1 MKKLSLILLA
11 LLAFGPMAWA
21 QTMYPAGNESQL
33 NAAIGYC
40 TTADDYINVTDNITL
55 TSHIT
60 IPAGKT
66 ITINLGGHTLRRN
79 LSSGTDMGCV
89 IIVAA
94 TGNLTISNGTIS
106 GGWNSTNDGTHTTG
120 GIVNKG
126 TTTLTNVTI
135 SGCKGNDGGGIMNAE
150 NATLNITGGTISN
163 CTSNAGGGGIVNKGT
178 ATITDCTLSSN
189 TATTRGGAIWSNNSL
204 TVSDCTFNG
213 NTALAIGGDEQNE
226 GDGGAIHL
234 EGGTA
239 DLSNVIITNN
249 SSKDA
254 GGIYVKAGATLTM
267 TGTNTISDNTSSEH
281 GGGGLVN
288 YGTTTL
294 SGSTFSGNTA
304 KTSGGA
310 IWNKSSLTVSDCTFG
325 DNEALATGGD
335 EQNEGNGGAIHL
347 EGGTATLTDVTITN
361 NTSKDAGGIYVHSG
375 ATLNLGGT
383 TGSTLSG
390 NTSSQH
396 GGGGIVNEGTVN
408 LSGSVSITGNTSHTY
423 GGGIWNNSTLNLQ
436 GTIVVTGNTTDNNG
450 TQNLY
455 INQDKVISFTGALAS
470 GSNIGLSR
478 TENYNHLAYTSG
490 FSENNTQFTDCDI
503 VSYFTYDLDP
513 TDHVFAQ
520 GGGELYR
527 CHTIDGTVATIPY
540 LNDNGMMS
548 QMVGYYKLSEV
559 TDEPEMVLRAGWYA
573 MDQNTITFNNRIT
586 VSGEVHFILTDGT
599 ILRPKQGICVPRG
612 STFHIWAQSESTL
625 VGQLSV
631 SNTNMPEDG
640 NMAGIGGNFNEPG
653 GSIHIH
659 GGSMVVYGKG
669 TGAGIGGGGGGG
681 GGGFQSIII
690 SNGGI
695 MARGD
700 QECEVGGAGIGG
712 GAVNVAPD
720 ITITGGDVTAYGGY
734 NGAGIGSG
742 CGGLNHIVTDP
753 TTTGPTT
760 TSIIRTIHIT
770 GGEVTAYGIGNG
782 AGIGGGGGY
791 VGGYWGEATGLAWD
805 GNSSNIFIDGGTV
818 RAMHYL
824 DDYVSNGQAIG
835 HGHNMPSEQYFP
847 EARIYPGAKVRV
859 KTTIESAAPY
869 TILGKNDRLNALGKD
884 VNSHYK
890 LVIIEPCDHP
900 SATNY
905 TDNNNGT
912 YTTDCAYCTG
922 TNLPH
927 ICTHAGNWND
937 GVSWQSGHVPNGG
950 QDVVLWASATIP
962 SGYTANAANVTLNG
976 SGDGAL
982 LTLTIADGGQLLHTN
997 EGVVATVQKSISGYG
1012 TSDGGYNLIANPT
1025 LNSLSPANLG
1035 MTTGSYDLYWFDQ
1048 SEANEWRNHK
1058 SESFNLENGKGYLYA
1073 NSANTDIAFT
1083 GVLNRANADI
1093 SVPVTYDANADFKGL
1108 NLVGNPFVCNAYL
1121 LDEDNNIMPFF
1132 KMNDTGKALVAAQAG
1147 TAIKP
1152 CEGVFVI
1159 CPNDGQTHS
1168 VIFTTTAPANL
1179 GEAEEVPSMLL
1190 PVHALPVHQ
1199 DASLGN
1205 GNIQTTV
1212 LSQGANWWSTNLDI
1226 NFDQLKEAIASALGT
1241 TGTATIKSQNGSM
1254 SYASGRWRGS
1264 IGFDIRQMYKIHVS
1278 ADCEITLTGV
1288 PVNPSEYEVTVSNGS
1303 NWIGFLS
1310 GESKSV
1316 DEAFSGLNPAEGD
1329 FIKSK
1334 DGSTTYHGTSWRGA
1348 LQTLVPGQGYI
1359 YHSKASGDKTFTFP
1373 TGTR

>member
-1 MKKLSLILLA
+1 M
-11 LLAFGPMAWA
+11 AFGTMAWA
-21 QTMYPAGNESQL
+21 QTGTMYPAVNESQL
-33 NAAIGYC
+33 IAAIGSC
-40 TTADDYINVTDNITL
+40 STPDDYINVTDNITL
-55 TSHIT
+55 TSPLS

-66 ITINLGGHTLRRN
+66 ITINLGGHTLQRN
-79 LSSGTDMGCV
+79 LNSATSNGCV
-89 IIVAA
+89 IVVAETA
-94 TGNLTISNGTIS
+94 SLNLRIGTVS
-106 GGWNSTNDGTHTTG
+106 GGNNS
-120 GIVNKG
+120 
-126 TTTLTNVTI
+126 
-135 SGCKGNDGGGIMNAE
+135 SGNTAGGIMNNGTLTLNSVTISNCNGRDGGINNA
-150 NATLNITGGTISN
+150 NGATLNITGGEISN
-163 CTSNAGGGGIVNKGT
+163 CQCTQGGGGIVNKGT
-178 ATITDCTLSSN
+178 ATLTDCTLSSN

-254 GGIYVKAGATLTM
+254 GGIYVKADATLTM

-294 SGSTFSGNTA
+294 SGCTFSGNTA

-310 IWNKSSLTVSDCTFG
+310 IWSNNSLTVSGCTFNG
-325 DNEALATGGD
+325 NTALATGGD

-455 INQDKVISFTGALAS
+455 INQDKVISFTGALNS
-470 GSNIGLSR
+470 DCNIGLSR
-478 TENYNHLAYTSG
+478 TVGYYNFAYSSG
-490 FSENNTQFTDCDI
+490 FSTNNPQFSNGAPVACFTDDI
-503 VSYFTYDLDP
+503 DP
-513 TDHVFAQ
+513 TNYQFVASD
-520 GGGELYR
+520 ELFR
-527 CHTIDGTVATIPY
+527 CPVNYGDDVEDADYI
-540 LNDNGMMS
+540 NDNGVALTRPACIKIS
-548 QMVGYYKLSEV
+548 SI
-559 TDEPEMVLRAGWYA
+559 TDNASATLYPGWYVV
-573 MDQNTITFNNRIT
+573 DTDKTFNNRIT
-586 VSGEVHFILTDGT
+586 VEGVVNLILKDGT
-599 ILRPKQGICVPRG
+599 TLTPNLGIYIPKG
-612 STFHIWAQSESTL
+612 STFHVWAQSESNVTGRL
-625 VGQLSV
+625 YVT
-631 SNTNMPEDG
+631 NDNMPDDED
-640 NMAGIGGNFNEPG
+640 MAGIGGNYETRG
-653 GSIHIH
+653 GSVHIH
-659 GGSMVVYGKG
+659 GGKVMAQGKG
-669 TGAGIGGGGGGG
+669 WGAGIGGGGSGRGTFDNITIS
-681 GGGFQSIII
+681 GGFVTTY
-690 SNGGI
+690 
-695 MARGD
+695 GD
-700 QECEVGGAGIGG
+700 VDPYGSLGGAGIGG
-712 GAVNVAPD
+712 GVKNIVPD
-720 ITITGGDVTAYGGY
+720 ITITGGTVLALGGA
-734 NGAGIGSG
+734 NAAGIGSG
-742 CGGLNHIVTDP
+742 AGGFNHVPDSEHQYYRPDYLLCPYKT
-753 TTTGPTT
+753 
-760 TSIIRTIHIT
+760 IRIT
-770 GGEVTAYGIGNG
+770 GGEVVAFGNGNG
-782 AGIGGGGGY
+782 AGIGGGSIPSGYYEVFPWYGLSGNLFIEGGH
-791 VGGYWGEATGLAWD
+791 VSAITMDATQQYFNGLAM
-805 GNSSNIFIDGGTV
+805 S
-818 RAMHYL
+818 A
-824 DDYVSNGQAIG
+824 QAIG
-835 HGHNMPSEQYFP
+835 HGHMFNETEIAAGASSL
-847 EARIYPGAKVRV
+847 YPGAKVNG
-859 KTTIESAAPY
+859 TEDPNSQDLY
-869 TILGKNDRLNALGKD
+869 TLGKNDRLNAIVEIYHCFKK
-884 VNSHYK
+884 VE
-890 LVIIEPCDHP
+890 IAPCDHP
-900 SATNY
+900 AATTY

-927 ICTHAGNWND
+927 ICTHDGNWND
-937 GVSWQSGHVPNGG
+937 GASWQSGHVPNGG

-1025 LNSLSPANLG
+1025 LNALSPANLG

-1048 SEANEWRNHK
+1048 SEANEWRNYK

-1093 SVPVTYDANADFKGL
+1093 SMPMTYDANADFAGW
-1108 NLVGNPFVCNAYL
+1108 NLVGNPYACNAYL
-1121 LDEDNNIMPFF
+1121 LDENNETVPFF
-1132 KMNDTGKALVAAQAG
+1132 KMSADGDTLVAAQAG

-1159 CPNDGQTHS
+1159 CPNDGQSHS
-1168 VIFTTTAPANL
+1168 VTFTTTAPATL
-1179 GEAEEVPSMLL
+1179 GETAEVPSMLL
-1190 PVHALPVHQ
+1190 PVYGLSVHQ
-1199 DASLGN
+1199 DASPGN
-1205 GNIQTTV
+1205 GNTQTTV
-1212 LSQGANWWSTNLDI
+1212 ELSPGLNWWSTNLDI
-1226 NFDQLKEAIASALGT
+1226 TLDQLKEALSTALGT
-1241 TGTATIKSQNGSM
+1241 TGTATIKSQNAFI
-1254 SYASGRWRGS
+1254 SYANGQWRGS
-1264 IGFDIRQMYKIHVS
+1264 IGFDLRQMYKIHVS
-1278 ADCEITLTGV
+1278 ADCEITLTGM
-1288 PVNPSEYEVTVSNGS
+1288 PVNPSEYEITVSNGS

-1310 GESKSV
+1310 GESMSV
-1316 DEAFSGLNPAEGD
+1316 GEAFSGLNPAEGD

-1334 DGSTTYHGTSWRGA
+1334 DETTTYHNNSWRGS
-1348 LQTLVPGQGYI
+1348 LQTLEPGHGYI
-1359 YHSKASGDKTFTFP
+1359 YYSKATGDKTFTFP

>member
-11 LLAFGPMAWA
+11 LMAFGPMAWA
-21 QTMYPAGNESQL
+21 QTMYPVGNESQL

-94 TGNLTISNGTIS
+94 TGNLTISNGTLS
-106 GGWNSTNDGTHTTG
+106 GGWNSYNDGTNTAG
-120 GIVNKG
+120 CIVNKG
-126 TTTLTNVTI
+126 TATLNNVTI
-135 SGCKGNDGGGIMNAE
+135 SGCKGVDGGAIMNAD

-234 EGGTA
+234 EGGAA

-254 GGIYVKAGATLTM
+254 GGIYVKTDATLTM

-294 SGSTFSGNTA
+294 SGCTFSGNTA

-310 IWNKSSLTVSDCTFG
+310 IWSKSSLTVSDCTFD

-347 EGGTATLTDVTITN
+347 EGGTATLTDVAITN
-361 NTSKDAGGIYVHSG
+361 NTSKDAGGIFVKSG

-408 LSGSVSITGNTSHTY
+408 LSGSVSITGNTSHTF
-423 GGGIWNNSTLNLQ
+423 GGGIWNNSTLNLE
-436 GTIVVTGNTTDNNG
+436 GTIVVTNNTTHNNG

-455 INQDKVISFTGALAS
+455 IKEDKVISFTGALAS
-470 GSNIGLSR
+470 GCNIGLSR
-478 TENYNHLAYTSG
+478 TVGYYNFAYSSG
-490 FSENNTQFTDCDI
+490 FSTNNPQFSNGDPVAYLTDDI
-503 VSYFTYDLDP
+503 DP
-513 TDHVFAQ
+513 TNYQFVASD
-520 GGGELYR
+520 ELFR
-527 CHTIDGTVATIPY
+527 CPVNYGTDVEDADYI
-540 LNDNGMMS
+540 NDNGVALTRPACIKVS
-548 QMVGYYKLSEV
+548 SI
-559 TDEPEMVLRAGWYA
+559 TDNASATLYPGWYVV
-573 MDQNTITFNNRIT
+573 DTDKTFNNRIT
-586 VSGEVHFILTDGT
+586 VEGVVHLILKNGTTLNANKGIFIPQGSHLHVWANSTDENLGHLNANVNKT
-599 ILRPKQGICVPRG
+599 MD
-612 STFHIWAQSESTL
+612 SDDA
-625 VGQLSV
+625 
-631 SNTNMPEDG
+631 
-640 NMAGIGGNFNEPG
+640 AIGGNFATSG
-653 GSIHIH
+653 GNVTIH
-659 GGSMVVYGKG
+659 GGFIEAYSHGG
-669 TGAGIGGGGGGG
+669 AAGIGGGGGAAY
-681 GGGFQSIII
+681 FQSITIK
-690 SNGGI
+690 GGFI
-695 MARGD
+695 TASGD
-700 QECEVGGAGIGG
+700 GEVDQGYGGAGIGG
-712 GAVNVAPD
+712 GAGALAPD
-720 ITITGGDVTAYGGY
+720 ITITGGDVLAMGGA

-742 CGGLNHIVTDP
+742 WFGHNHIGAGEYWP
-753 TTTGPTT
+753 GP
-760 TSIIRTIHIT
+760 SLCKTILIS
-770 GGEVTAYGIGNG
+770 GGSVTAFGGAPVGLSGGG
-782 AGIGGGGGY
+782 AGIGGGATQ
-791 VGGYWGEATGLAWD
+791 VGPQALNQYDGLA
-805 GNSSNIFIDGGTV
+805 GNIYIDGGTV
-818 RAMHYL
+818 LAYTI
-824 DDYVSNGQAIG
+824 DPFTTGDPAQAIG
-835 HGHNMPSEQYFP
+835 HGHIHPNNASSVMHGDT
-847 EARIYPGAKVRV
+847 RIYDGAMVRA
-859 KTTIESAAPY
+859 TTEVLDGAIASATP
-869 TILGKNDRLNALGKD
+869 LGKD
-884 VNSHYK
+884 ARLHAICDLNYFYK
-890 LVIIEPCDHP
+890 SVYIAPCDHSGATYDGSG
-900 SATNY
+900 SAISI
-905 TDNNNGT
+905 NGCNWCSQGT
-912 YTTDCAYCTG
+912 MPFTFKSNGEWSTAANWFQSLMPHEGNDVAVCA
-922 TNLPH
+922 
-927 ICTHAGNWND
+927 A
-937 GVSWQSGHVPNGG
+937 
-950 QDVVLWASATIP
+950 ATIP
-962 SGYTANAANVTLNG
+962 HDCTAHVGHIDMQDGG
-976 SGDGAL
+976 S
-982 LTLTIADGGQLLHTN
+982 LTIADGGQLLHTN

-1025 LNSLSPANLG
+1025 LNALSPANLG

-1048 SEANEWRNHK
+1048 SEANEWRNYK

-1093 SVPVTYDANADFKGL
+1093 SMPLAYDANPDFAGW
-1108 NLVGNPFVCNAYL
+1108 NLVGNPYACNAYL
-1121 LDEDNNIMPFF
+1121 LDENNETVPFF
-1132 KMNDTGKALVAAQAG
+1132 KMSADGDTLVAAQAG

-1159 CPNDGQTHS
+1159 CPNDGQSHS
-1168 VIFTTTAPANL
+1168 VTFTTTAPATL
-1179 GEAEEVPSMLL
+1179 GETAEVPSMLL
-1190 PVHALPVHQ
+1190 PVYGLSVHQ
-1199 DASLGN
+1199 DASPGN
-1205 GNIQTTV
+1205 GNTQTTV
-1212 LSQGANWWSTNLDI
+1212 ELSPGLNWWSTNLDI
-1226 NFDQLKEAIASALGT
+1226 TFDQLTVAIADALGT
-1241 TGTATIKSQNGSM
+1241 EGSASIKSRNGSL
-1254 SYASGRWRGS
+1254 SYANGQWRGN
-1264 IGFDIRQMYKIHVS
+1264 INFDIRQMYKIQVS
-1278 ADCEITLTGV
+1278 ADCEIVLTGV
-1288 PVNPSEYEVTVSNGS
+1288 PVNPSEYEITISHGI
-1303 NWIGFLS
+1303 NWIGFLPN
-1310 GESKSV
+1310 ESMSV
-1316 DEAFSGLNPAEGD
+1316 GEAFAGLNPAEGD